1 MSVLSDEIIDERL
14 AGTDWRREG
23 DTIVRDVE
31 LAVHRAMALANKVAD
46 AANEANHH
54 PDILIHDYKHVRLTL
69 STHSA
74 GGITE
79 NDLALAQ
86 AIDGLSPRTRPAYA
100 GLLLRCPGSVNERRS
115 SSKSRPTS

>member
-1 MSVLSDEIIDERL
+1 MARLGDSEIDERL
-14 AGTDWRREG
+14 ASVQWRREG
-23 DTIVRDVE
+23 NTIVRDVE
-31 LAVHRAMALANKVAD
+31 CKGFHSAMALANAVAD

-79 NDLALAQ
+79 SDFALA
-86 AIDGLSPRTRPAYA
+86 AMIDGLA
-100 GLLLRCPGSVNERRS
+100 
-115 SSKSRPTS
+115 TS

>member
-1 MSVLSDEIIDERL
+1 MEGLSDSEIEQRL
-14 AGTDWRREG
+14 ADSPWRREG

-31 LAVHRAMALANKVAD
+31 LGGFKAAMSLANQVAD

-54 PDILIHDYKHVRLTL
+54 PDILVHDYKHVRLTL

-79 NDLALAQ
+79 NDFALAST
-86 AIDGLSPRTRPAYA
+86 IDGLVA
-100 GLLLRCPGSVNERRS
+100 GD
-115 SSKSRPTS
+115 

>member
-1 MSVLSDEIIDERL
+1 MALLSDAEIDERL
-14 AGTDWRREG
+14 AGSEWRREG
-23 DTIVRDVE
+23 DTIVRDIE
-31 LAVHRAMALANKVAD
+31 TSGFKAAMALANGVAD

-69 STHSA
+69 STHSE

-86 AIDGLSPRTRPAYA
+86 TIDAL
-100 GLLLRCPGSVNERRS
+100 
-115 SSKSRPTS
+115 